1 MQPRIEMKINLIK
14 GAVASDAQIYID
26 GVSTHQPNLSEISA
40 NIWAGSWDTET
51 NSGEIEF
58 NDGTNN
64 LVPSDQSEFETNIG
78 VTISR
83 IQELATARDAEIQQE
98 ETDALNEASGN

>member
-1 MQPRIEMKINLIK
+1 MIIK
-14 GAVASDAQIYID
+14 VLKGTVASDARIHVD
-26 GVSTHQPNLSEISA
+26 NVCTHQPNLSEINA

-64 LVPSDQSEFETNIG
+64 LVPLNQSEFETNIG

-83 IQELATARDAEIQQE
+83 IQELATARDTEIQQE
-98 ETDALNEASGN
+98 ETDAFNEASGN